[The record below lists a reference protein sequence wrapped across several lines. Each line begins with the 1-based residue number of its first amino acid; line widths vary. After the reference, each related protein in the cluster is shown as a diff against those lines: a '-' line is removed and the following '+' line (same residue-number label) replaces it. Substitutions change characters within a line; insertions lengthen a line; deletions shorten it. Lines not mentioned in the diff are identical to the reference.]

1 MISEFLLVISFS
13 FLLSS
18 LIQGLIIIVIYFGLS
33 TLFYSLLTRKKS
45 IEWGDKRLALDQKIS
60 KTILETFGYI
70 KEILINN
77 SQTFLL

>member
-1 MISEFLLVISFS
+1 M
-13 FLLSS
+13 
-18 LIQGLIIIVIYFGLS
+18 IYFGLS

-77 SQTFLL
+77 SQTFFYSKYRNLNKLKYNFFFI